1 MSLYLLIIGCVSI
14 LGQVIILRELSVA
27 FYGVELIYIL
37 AMGIWLFGTGIGA
50 LIGRKAHVPSERGIR
65 FLFLLFS
72 LCLPLDIAF
81 IRAIRLLFQGVTG
94 TYLPFAHQLAG
105 ITIAM
110 LPIGILLGLIF
121 QWAARLY
128 VEEEDQTLAMAYA
141 IESAGGLAGGLLS
154 TLFLQFGLQNFTI
167 AILCSL
173 GAVCA
178 SFVWRD
184 RGMEYQTSYAEYLRT
199 MIFLALSL
207 LLFSSVRVDHRM
219 TRWTHPHLLDS
230 RDSPYSRIT
239 IEGRSGQFVVFEN
252 DVLGFETQSTS
263 AEALVHLAAIQ
274 HPHPRRIFIAGGGF
288 EGILEEILKHQPRKV
303 DDAELNRLLLRM
315 IRKHLN
321 PSYQKWF
328 PSDFITI
335 YYSDPRVF
343 LQNTNTYDLIL
354 VGMSEPASGQ
364 SNRFYTQEY
373 FKQCAESLAP
383 GGILAFRLRSSE
395 NLWTPFLAYRNAS
408 IYRALTSAF
417 RDVLVLPGTTN
428 VILASDRTL
437 IRDPDKLIERF
448 EARKISARQITPPYI
463 RYVYTNDRFF
473 DIRDRLSET
482 HAPPN
487 TDVHPICYQYSSMIW
502 LSKFIPRMINW
513 DFSHA
518 TGGPHMIWHVGMFIC
533 LGGVFLAVRKRP
545 KARRITL
552 AALAGF
558 MGMVLEMMLMLHYQ
572 VRNGVLFQDIGILL
586 MAFMAGLAAGAAVI
600 TKWYENA
607 SEASIQTLSPWMGR
621 GLLIGFGALNLL
633 FIGLLTYG
641 YPSGI
646 DTASLLLFAA
656 GFLVSGVFA
665 FASLSGVK
673 YQKSVISPLY
683 AADLLGGCLGALIG
697 SLVLIPFFGMETS
710 AILMA
715 MLSLAAVV
723 LI

>member
-50 LIGRKAHVPSERGIR
+50 LIGRKAHIPSERGIR
-65 FLFLLFS
+65 FLFLFFS
-72 LCLPLDIAF
+72 LVLPLDIAF

-94 TYLPFAHQLAG
+94 TYLPFFQQLAG

-128 VEEEDQTLAMAYA
+128 VDEDQTLAMAYA
-141 IESAGGLAGGLLS
+141 IESVGGLAGGLLS
-154 TLFLQFGLQNFTI
+154 TLFLQFGIQNFTL

-178 SFVWRD
+178 SFVWQD
-184 RGMEYQTSYAEYLRT
+184 RGMEHQTSYAEYTRA
-199 MIFLALSL
+199 MAFLALSL

-219 TRWTHPHLLDS
+219 TRWTHPHLLES

-274 HPHPRRIFIAGGGF
+274 HEHPRRVFIAGGGF
-288 EGILEEILKHQPRKV
+288 EGILEEILKHLPDKV
-303 DDAELNRLLLRM
+303 DDAELNRVLLRI

-328 PSDFITI
+328 PSEIIRIHHT
-335 YYSDPRVF
+335 DPRVF
-343 LQNTNTYDLIL
+343 LENAKGYDLIL
-354 VGMSEPASGQ
+354 VGMPEPASGQ
-364 SNRFYTQEY
+364 SNRFYTREY
-373 FKQCAESLAP
+373 FEQCAKSLAP
-383 GGILAFRLRSSE
+383 GGVLAFRLRSSE
-395 NLWTPFLAYRNAS
+395 NLWTRFLTYRNAS
-408 IYRALTSAF
+408 IYQALTAAF
-417 RDVLVLPGTTN
+417 RDVLVLPGTSN
-428 VILASDRTL
+428 IILASDQTL

-448 EARKISARQITPPYI
+448 NARQIKAKQISPPYI

-473 DIRDRLSET
+473 EIMDRLSAT
-482 HAPPN
+482 YAPPN
-487 TDVHPICYQYSSMIW
+487 TDVRPICYQYSSMIW

-513 DFSHA
+513 DFSHV
-518 TGGPHMIWHVGMFIC
+518 TGGWRTAWYVSIFIC
-533 LGGVFLAVRKRP
+533 LGGIFLVLRKRP
-545 KARRITL
+545 GAKRVTL

-558 MGMVLEMMLMLHYQ
+558 TGMVLEMMLMLHYQ

-600 TKWYENA
+600 TKCFENA
-607 SEASIQTLSPWMGR
+607 SEAQLQFLPPWMGR

-683 AADLLGGCLGALIG
+683 AADLLGGCLGAVIG

-715 MLSLAAVV
+715 MLSLAAVL